1 MHGSLILYAKTKYV
15 GQQPK
20 GNELRNK
27 TVFFS
32 LHSEKGQGIFYQKKS
47 QGKGLSWDFFM
58 IFFPRNISKEMNSTK
73 QKLQSINYDFLLQGI
88 DFNNIS
94 LKQIS

>member
-32 LHSEKGQGIFYQKKS
+32 LHSEKGQGIFY
-47 QGKGLSWDFFM
+47 
-58 IFFPRNISKEMNSTK
+58 
-73 QKLQSINYDFLLQGI
+73 
-88 DFNNIS
+88 
-94 LKQIS
+94 